1 MIEELQRALH
11 AVPAADLEM
20 FAEFCACQ
28 WRRSSPPGAAVWHAI
43 AGVVEEALDEVRAE
57 IEQLERALD
66 DEDGMGAI
74 VPGV

>member
-1 MIEELQRALH
+1 MIEELQRALRT
-11 AVPAADLEM
+11 VPVTRLEG
-20 FAEFCACQ
+20 FSEFCARQ

-43 AGVVEEALDEVRAE
+43 AGVVEEALDEAQAE